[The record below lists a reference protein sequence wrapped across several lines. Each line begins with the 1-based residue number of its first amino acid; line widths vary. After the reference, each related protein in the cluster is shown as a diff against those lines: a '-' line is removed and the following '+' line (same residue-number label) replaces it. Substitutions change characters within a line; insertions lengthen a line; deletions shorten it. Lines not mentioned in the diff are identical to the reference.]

1 MKRSLYNDYE
11 KFIVDYKLDMPFYI
25 FIEKQNKPRIVLPKW
40 LGLIFMNKEIIINL
54 FDQLKNNEITDPNL
68 DTKLINSV
76 LKELDKLSK

>member
-11 KFIVDYKLDMPFYI
+11 KFIVDYKLDMPFDI

>member
-11 KFIVDYKLDMPFYI
+11 KFIVDDKLDMPFDI

-40 LGLIFMNKEIIINL
+40 LELIFMNKEIIINL